1 MSPETWESKT
11 TNMTVKSMLL
21 RTVGALGAAAVIT
34 VGLMALPDPLFAYSA
49 GTGQVTIA
57 SDRPISAEGGDRL
70 IRRCE
75 QLLAR
80 SPLKA
85 EGRPYRLYVANES
98 WRNRLFFLPVPGA
111 GGVVYYALGRHAFLS
126 GADFEAGRLTKRGQP
141 IGPPRTLAYYCAHEV
156 THIVIGDQIGLA
168 ALLRLPDW
176 VGEGLPDYVAM
187 EERESFEQLDTAL
200 GDRPV
205 DIEMMR
211 AHGVYPH
218 YRLLVTYFIEKQ
230 GWSAERLLQTRLTYA
245 EAVELM
251 RRSNAR

>member
-1 MSPETWESKT
+1 
-11 TNMTVKSMLL
+11 MTIKSLLL
-21 RTVGALGAAAVIT
+21 RAAGAIGAVASIA

-49 GTGQVTIA
+49 GTGQLIIA
-57 SDRPISAEGGDRL
+57 SDRPIPAEGGDRL

-75 QLLAR
+75 QLLER

-85 EGRPYRLYVANES
+85 ESRHYRLYVANES

-126 GADFEAGRLTKRGQP
+126 GANFETGRLMKSGQS
-141 IGPPRTLAYYCAHEV
+141 IGPPRTLAYYCAHEL
-156 THIVIGDQIGLA
+156 THIVIGDHIGLA
-168 ALLRLPDW
+168 GLLRLPDW
-176 VGEGLPDYVAM
+176 VGEGLPDYVAT

-211 AHGVYPH
+211 AHGAYPR

-230 GWSAERLLQTRLTYA
+230 GWSSERLLQTRLTYA

-251 RRSNAR
+251 RRSKAR